1 MSDKKSIHGIWA
13 SRWVFIMAATGSA
26 VGLGNIWKFPY
37 ITGVNG
43 GGAFVLVYLICV
55 ALIGLPI
62 LMAEIMVGRRGRQS
76 PVNSLIDVA
85 SESNGSTLWQLIG
98 WVGAVA
104 GLLIFGFYSVVA
116 GWILE
121 YAVEMGSGTF
131 NGSNMEQVGNI
142 FNALLADP
150 GKMLIWHTIFT
161 VLTMAIVVKGVNEG
175 LERGV
180 RILMPILF
188 VLLVVAFGYGVSS
201 GHFADAW
208 HFMFDFEPSKLT
220 AKAVLSALGHA
231 FFTLSLGMG
240 TMIAY
245 GSYMTQKASIGSTAV
260 LVVFL
265 DTAVALIA
273 GLAIFPIV
281 FANQM
286 DPGQGP
292 GLMLVTLPVAFGN
305 IALGQLFGTLFF
317 ILVGIAAW
325 TSSISLMEPSVAFV
339 VEKFKLNR
347 LQACLVL
354 GGLGWVLGVGALLSF
369 NKGSDILIFGK
380 NFFDFLDYVTANIML
395 PLGGMFIA
403 LFAGWVVKTRISR
416 EEMSITPLAHQLWLI
431 LVRFIAPVLVLIVFI
446 YNLLQ

>member
-150 GKMLIWHTIFT
+150 GKMLIWHTVFT

-188 VLLVVAFGYGVSS
+188 VLLIVAFGYGVSS
-201 GHFADAW
+201 GHFIDAW

-245 GSYMTQKASIGSTAV
+245 GSYMTQKASIGSTAL

-347 LQACLVL
+347 LQACLIL
-354 GGLGWVLGVGALLSF
+354 GGLGWILGIGALLSF
-369 NKGSDILIFGK
+369 NKGSDILFFGK
-380 NFFDFLDYVTANIML
+380 NFFDMLDYVTANIML
-395 PLGGMFIA
+395 PLGGLFIA
-403 LFAGWVVKTRISR
+403 LFAGWVVKSRISR
-416 EEMSITPLAHQLWLI
+416 EEMSVSPLAHQFWLV
-431 LVRFIAPVLVLIVFI
+431 LVRFIAPILVLIVFI